1 MQVKGS
7 MMMFVVKGVRA
18 AGVEHFEPLLTVED
32 RGYLTQRIL
41 PINWYP
47 FANYKR
53 LFDSLVSV
61 VARGNTGT
69 IRQWGR
75 DYGSTILESVY
86 RSVVVPGDPFRS
98 LKNYEQRFTSFYD
111 FGTLE
116 VTDTGPGAAELEIRN
131 FDASW
136 ESIYQMIHG
145 WLERTVELAGGRN
158 PRVAFKARSWTG
170 DPSTVYR
177 ISWDAGS

>member
-61 VARGNTGT
+61 VARATP
-69 IRQWGR
+69 GR
-75 DYGSTILESVY
+75 YGSGAGTTDRPSSRASIG
-86 RSVVVPGDPFRS
+86 RSSFPAT
-98 LKNYEQRFTSFYD
+98 RF
-111 FGTLE
+111 
-116 VTDTGPGAAELEIRN
+116 
-131 FDASW
+131 
-136 ESIYQMIHG
+136 
-145 WLERTVELAGGRN
+145 GR
-158 PRVAFKARSWTG
+158 
-170 DPSTVYR
+170 
-177 ISWDAGS
+177 